1 LPVGHDLTPAYVAS
15 LVVAALI
22 AVVSVVGLAWGTSL
36 YGQDPRASAGITTST
51 AGLLIPGF
59 RAHDAMNLAVGLPVL
74 LGALWRARRG
84 SLAGLL
90 LWPGA
95 LFYVLYTYAQYAIG
109 APFGVLFLPYVAL
122 AALSGY
128 TTIGLVAS
136 IDGAAVRRRLAGR
149 VPARTVGGILVG
161 LALLTVAQDAGG
173 AAAALAG
180 GGPITPAAH
189 HVWIVDLA
197 VEVPAVLAGG
207 VLLWR
212 RAQLGYVAGAGLL
225 LQFGMTPVVLA
236 AIAALQ
242 PVLTGAAVDVATIA
256 ALLVF
261 AAVCCGPLALFVRG
275 AAAGLHE
282 VAGRRSATA

>member
-1 LPVGHDLTPAYVAS
+1 V
-15 LVVAALI
+15 
-22 AVVSVVGLAWGTSL
+22 
-36 YGQDPRASAGITTST
+36 
-51 AGLLIPGF
+51 LIPGF
-59 RAHDAMNLAVGLPVL
+59 RAHDVLNLIVGLPVL
-74 LGALWRARRG
+74 LGALWLTRRG
-84 SLAGLL
+84 SLTGLL

-109 APFGVLFLPYVAL
+109 APFGVLFLSHVAL
-122 AALSGY
+122 TALSGY

-149 VPARTVGGILVG
+149 VPARTAGGILVG

-173 AAAALAG
+173 AAATALAG
-180 GGPITPAAH
+180 GGPAAPAAR

-212 RAQLGYVAGAGLL
+212 RARLGYVAGAGLL

-242 PVLTGAAVDVATIA
+242 PVLTGTAIDAATIA

-261 AAVCCGPLALFVRG
+261 AAVCLGPLALFVRG
-275 AAAGLHE
+275 AAADPHTA
-282 VAGRRSATA
+282 AGRRTAAAAA